1 MGSDVLPQVNFTQGI
16 MKYND
21 IKPIFAGMSQCK
33 SLHAYG
39 PAIRHHCLIHYCVR
53 GKGIF
58 QNKYGTHEIGQGQLF
73 IINPEEI
80 TFYRADEG
88 NPWMYTWI
96 AFSGTVCEKIKK
108 LPPVI
113 TLKNSSVF
121 ENIQK
126 LIAEGV
132 CLPEEYLINLIRLFG
147 EILPPAPVNEA
158 GYATRAKDYIKL
170 HYMEDI
176 SVESISASL
185 GVDRRYLL
193 RLFKKEYGVTI
204 VNHIVNTRLSAA
216 YGFLASGIPVS
227 KAAVMCGYADVYNFS
242 KMFKKYHGVSPSD
255 VKRNAL
261 PENKPLLP
269 ADDEYIYCQ

>member
-1 MGSDVLPQVNFTQGI
+1 MPQVNFTQGI

-33 SLHAYG
+33 SLHSYG

-58 QNKYGTHEIGQGQLF
+58 QNKDGTYEIEAGQIF

-80 TFYRADEG
+80 TFYRADEE

-96 AFSGTVCEKIKK
+96 AFSGVICEKIKK
-108 LPPVI
+108 LPSVI
-113 TLKNSSVF
+113 TIKNTSVF

-132 CLPEEYLINLIRLFG
+132 FLPEEYLINLIRLFG
-147 EILPPAPVNEA
+147 EILPSSPDNKA

-176 SVESISASL
+176 SVEGISASL

-193 RLFKKEYGVTI
+193 RLFKKEYGITI
-204 VNHIVNTRLSAA
+204 VNYIVNTRLSAA

-227 KAAVMCGYADVYNFS
+227 KAAVMCGYTDVYNFS

-255 VKRNAL
+255 VKRKSVS
-261 PENKPLLP
+261 ENKADLSK
-269 ADDEYIYCQ
+269 DDEYIYCQ